1 MINRDEATIAMINV
15 SLGTATEVEKSIVE
29 DMDERLFSDLYAE
42 LESGVHDSRFSIE
55 DYYNVK
61 GEEEKEIDKPVTW
74 HIDDE
79 DIEDEDIKEEFERF
93 LEEFGSSYESKS
105 EAYKDFIENYCS
117 KTSDTNYSDEIDY
130 ELESLIVDE
139 FADFLISNGFS
150 YGDSDEAYDDYI
162 RNYCSYN

>member
-1 MINRDEATIAMINV
+1 M
-15 SLGTATEVEKSIVE
+15 TESIRGKE
-29 DMDERLFSDLYAE
+29 E
-42 LESGVHDSRFSIE
+42 LRQ
-55 DYYNVK
+55 
-61 GEEEKEIDKPVTW
+61 EEEKEIDKPVTW

-139 FADFLISNGFS
+139 FADFLITNGFS